1 VVYTRNQAPNVIKE
15 GTPIVTSSGNIS
27 FGAFRGDWRGE
38 VSDFIQYTGNSAYQ
52 PMIYT
57 SDISMF
63 SANGD
68 VPQVQFSV
76 PAGQNSVTLDTS
88 TSLITDRA
96 VTRTVTGNASDT
108 SGIAVYIAVA
118 DWDLAEYTA
127 NGFAGL
133 DWSDWSLMSKFKDE
147 GNLIA
152 ASTNSFTTAA
162 VYSFPVNVSG
172 PEEIIAIGYSRMIVP
187 STDDFTIET
196 DPVSGISSSTFIV
209 GFSGNTVIEDF
220 TGNTSTFQTPGIAA
234 NSAPLTITNAVIDA
248 KIRVDK

>member
-1 VVYTRNQAPNVIKE
+1 M
-15 GTPIVTSSGNIS
+15 VTSSGNIS
-27 FGAFRGDWRGE
+27 FGAFRGDWQGE

-57 SDISMF
+57 SDVSMF

-96 VTRTVTGNASDT
+96 VTRVVTGNASDT

-133 DWSDWSLMSKFKDE
+133 DWSDWSCVSKFKDE

-187 STDDFTIET
+187 SFNDFTIQT
-196 DPVSGISSSTFIV
+196 DPVSGISTSTFIV
-209 GFSGNTVIEDF
+209 EFSGNTVIEDF

-234 NSAPLTITNAVIDA
+234 NSAPLTITNAIIDA